1 MNLPSLRAVGL
12 ALGLTMVA
20 GDALAVPAFARRYE
34 VACSACH
41 QIFPKL
47 NRIGERFKE
56 RGFRFENEKSFDR
69 SAWLKSAPISGRLQ
83 GTRYIPED
91 RDPSNAGYL
100 KVLSAGNVGPR
111 FSYWIDDA
119 WRRSGGSTQH
129 VEPDNAWVRLD
140 LKPAVK
146 LYARAGRFELDVP
159 FTQTRT
165 PHLLPYS
172 VYGINTGL
180 ESDAIGFHQQ
190 GLEIGGELG
199 RTHLSAALVQGRNFQ
214 PNVDLAKASGV
225 GDPGRFDA
233 NLFLRASRQISE
245 SRVGAFAYI
254 GRNDIVAR
262 LNATQVGVARDGI
275 LRFGVDGNTWIWK
288 INVYGVAVYGRNSN
302 SVLSLAAPAG
312 TRDALGFASGFLA
325 ADYHLR
331 KDMAVTAQLQASTVD
346 QPGTLPRYTLSSFLP
361 GVQMVIWKVKI
372 SGQMSL
378 TTNNVGRFGALQIET
393 AF

>member
-1 MNLPSLRAVGL
+1 MNPLSTRAVGL
-12 ALGLTMVA
+12 ALGLILVA
-20 GDALAVPAFARRYE
+20 GEAFAVPAFARRYE
-34 VACSACH
+34 VACSFCH
-41 QIFPKL
+41 QVFPKL
-47 NRIGERFKE
+47 NRMGERFKE
-56 RGFRFENEKSFDR
+56 RGFRFENEKPFER
-69 SAWLKSAPISGRLQ
+69 SAWLKSAPISGRLL

-100 KVLSAGNVGPR
+100 KVLSAGNLGRR

-119 WRRSGGSTQH
+119 WLRSGGSTRH
-129 VEPDNAWVRLD
+129 VEPDNAWVRFD
-140 LKPAVK
+140 VKPLGK
-146 LYARAGRFELDVP
+146 LYARAGRFELDLP
-159 FTQTRT
+159 LTQART
-165 PHLLPYS
+165 PHLLPYT

-180 ESDAIGFHQQ
+180 ESDAIGLHQQ

-199 RTHLSAALVQGRNFQ
+199 KTHFSAALVQGRNFE
-214 PNVDLAKASGV
+214 PNVDLARASGV
-225 GDPGRFDA
+225 GNPGRFDA
-233 NLFLRASRQISE
+233 NLFVRASRRISQ

-262 LNATQVGVARDGI
+262 LNATRVGVARDGI

-288 INVYGVAVYGRNSN
+288 INVYGVAMYGRNSN
-302 SVLSLAAPAG
+302 SVLSLTAPTG
-312 TRDALGFASGFLA
+312 TRDALGFAGGFLA

-331 KDMAVTAQLQASTVD
+331 DGMALTAQLQASTVD

-361 GVQMVIWKVKI
+361 GVQMVIWKVKV